1 MTFRSKVL
9 LAQAPLG
16 LALAALG
23 IISAWTIR
31 TLGEHSSRILRDNY
45 GSVLATPTR
54 VP

>member
-16 LALAALG
+16 LALATLG

-31 TLGEHSSRILRDNY
+31 TLGEHRPSSF
-45 GSVLATPTR
+45 ATTTAACSP
-54 VP
+54 PSA